1 LFRQRY
7 DDFGLGETIWNGK
20 RFCKILREMVGTFVI
35 SLKDFQNRKA
45 EENYERN
52 DNFEDNL
59 RKSRRIKGRV
69 VGT

>member
-1 LFRQRY
+1 
-7 DDFGLGETIWNGK
+7 
-20 RFCKILREMVGTFVI
+20 MVGTFVI

-45 EENYERN
+45 EENYERK

-59 RKSRRIKGRV
+59 RKTRRIKGRV

>member
-1 LFRQRY
+1 MMTLGLEKQSGTVK
-7 DDFGLGETIWNGK
+7 DFA
-20 RFCKILREMVGTFVI
+20 KILREMVGTFVI